1 MNKPTFGEH
10 LEAAVKETLRKLTRE
25 LLMLDVEIESWSEQ
39 LDRAQPIV
47 SGRIVVIFTRG
58 VGEGSQ
64 AFKIDGERLHDVAPV
79 VAKLIKAR
87 GTSWKLVWLSPKQLA
102 KGLVE
107 LRVGRSYESDRVV
120 VRLLEGL
127 QELLDHRKTI
137 VKMVSEMRLQ
147 FNYALKKSDFA
158 RKRRDVRLG
167 KLVERIKTDWKA
179 DPDAAME
186 RVRAENAER
195 YQKRK
200 AKKAL
205 DAILAEA
212 KKEEAIECS
221 LQRHWDER
229 AKLMSP
235 NS

>member
-25 LLMLDVEIESWSEQ
+25 LLMLDVEIESWAEQ
-39 LDRAQPIV
+39 LDRAPPIV
-47 SGRIVVIFTRG
+47 SGRIVIVFTRNALG
-58 VGEGSQ
+58 QSFRTKGNRC
-64 AFKIDGERLHDVAPV
+64 IDVSPS
-79 VAKLIKAR
+79 VAKLVKAR
-87 GTSWKLVWLSPKQLA
+87 SKDWRLVWLGLKQLA

-107 LRVGRSYESDRVV
+107 LRVGRSYASDRVV
-120 VRLLEGL
+120 ARLLEGL
-127 QELLDHRKTI
+127 QELLDHRKAI

-147 FNYALKKSDFA
+147 FNYALKKSEYG
-158 RKRRDVRLG
+158 RKRRDVRLS
-167 KLVERIKTDWKA
+167 KLFERIKTDWKA

-195 YQKRK
+195 YQRRK